1 MNIGVWFLPNLNIMN
16 DASVLISIGK
26 KMYFGGININRF
38 FRIYFNDR
46 LVKNTQITEKRI
58 DLIRKKEWEKFT
70 FSLPK

>member
-1 MNIGVWFLPNLNIMN
+1 MN